1 MAKSIGIVT
10 GTRAEYGLLS
20 RLIKA
25 LQSDDRFNTTVFVC
39 GAHLS
44 PEHGYTLSEIE
55 NDGIE
60 NIVVVEMLMSSVS
73 KVGIVK
79 SVGLATMGFA
89 DAFPRES
96 LDAVIVLGD
105 RYEILAASQ
114 AVMLLGIPLIHI
126 HGGEVTEGAFD
137 DAIRHSISKMANI
150 HFPATE
156 EFANRLK
163 QLGEQQNS
171 IFTVGSP
178 GVDNIVNGPVMD
190 KAELERSLG
199 FNCEGRLC
207 LVTYHPVTRAKDTA
221 ENDISP
227 LVESIKKNSD
237 FTYII
242 TYPNADGGGEG
253 IIALWQSIANLENV
267 HLIPS
272 LGFKRYLSVMKYV
285 DCVIGN
291 SSSGIIEA
299 PTFNVATI
307 NIGTRQD
314 GRPRATSVMDIPMDE
329 VQISKMLKVVKESKE
344 SGEKLDVVNP
354 YGNGGAVGKMVDIL
368 ASVDFNDFLIKSFSD
383 Q

>member
-25 LQSDDRFNTTVFVC
+25 LQSDDRFSTTVFAC

-55 NDGIE
+55 NDGVE
-60 NIVVVEMLMSSVS
+60 NIVPLEMLMSSAS
-73 KVGIVK
+73 KVGVVK
-79 SVGLATMGFA
+79 SVGMATIGFA
-89 DAFPRES
+89 DAFTHQL
-96 LDAVIVLGD
+96 LDAVVVLGD

-114 AVMLLGIPLIHI
+114 AAMLLGIPLIHI

-163 QLGEQQNS
+163 QLGEQDSS
-171 IFTVGSP
+171 IFVVGSP
-178 GVDNIVNGPVMD
+178 GVDNILNGSRID
-190 KAELERSLG
+190 KAELESSLG
-199 FNCEGRLC
+199 FKCEGRLC

-227 LVESIKKNSD
+227 LVQSIENNSD

-242 TYPNADGGGEG
+242 TYPNADGGGEN
-253 IIALWQSIANLENV
+253 IIAKWQSIAHLDNV
-267 HLIPS
+267 HIVPS
-272 LGFKRYLSVMKYV
+272 LGFKRYLSVMQYV

-291 SSSGIIEA
+291 SSSGIIET
-299 PTFNVATI
+299 PSFNVSTI
-307 NIGTRQD
+307 NIGTRQN
-314 GRPRATSVMDIPMDE
+314 GRPRAESIMDISMDK
-329 VQISKMLKVVKESKE
+329 VQISKMLKAVKESKDRGK
-344 SGEKLDVVNP
+344 SLDVVNP
-354 YGNGGAVGKMVDIL
+354 YGNGGAVDKMVDIL
-368 ASVDFNDFLIKSFSD
+368 ASIDFNDFLIKSFSD
-383 Q
+383 L